1 MGPPLG
7 GVLFEKLGFRAP
19 FILSI
24 AFASVDLIGRLLI
37 IERVEAIKWLEKENE
52 LGVSPRPI
60 QDEDA
65 TTDAPPIQAVASAG
79 RAPQLSIFQVVLAL
93 CKSRRAINA
102 FVQTFCY
109 GCVAPNPA

>member
-37 IERVEAIKWLEKENE
+37 IERAEAIKWLEKEGQPE
-52 LGVSPRPI
+52 VG
-60 QDEDA
+60 
-65 TTDAPPIQAVASAG
+65 
-79 RAPQLSIFQVVLAL
+79 L
-93 CKSRRAINA
+93 CKVKTLPQISHLFKRLPPGDGPRSSPSYKWSLLSVGTEGRSRHSFKRSAMGVWLLI
-102 FVQTFCY
+102 TD
-109 GCVAPNPA
+109 